1 MIEGIEVLNKV
12 AIMEPTPVADFV
24 SIIYAIIIVF
34 AVIIIICGA
43 AFHNNWIIGFGVC
56 LILCSNIAI
65 VIYGKKEMETGRYE
79 YQCIISDEVLFV
91 DMYEK
96 YEVVSKN
103 GELWMIRDREVKEKS
118 D

>member
-12 AIMEPTPVADFV
+12 PIMKPTPVSDFV

-43 AFHNNWIIGFGVC
+43 AFHNNWIISFGVC

-79 YQCIISDEVLFV
+79 YQCTISDNILFI

-96 YEVVSKN
+96 YEIVGRD
-103 GELWMIRDREVKEKS
+103 GELWTIRDKEVPNAN
-118 D
+118 